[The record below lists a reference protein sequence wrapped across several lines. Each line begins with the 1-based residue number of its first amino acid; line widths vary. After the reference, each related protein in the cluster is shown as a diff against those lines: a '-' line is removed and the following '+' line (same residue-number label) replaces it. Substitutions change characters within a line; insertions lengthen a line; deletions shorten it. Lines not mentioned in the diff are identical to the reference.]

1 MFWIGLLACAVAPP
15 AAAPA
20 RPTLGVAVPL
30 SGPDAALG
38 AAALDGATLAAGS
51 DVDVLAVDDT
61 VPGAV
66 ARLAGLPDVF
76 GVVAHVVRGTAEDS
90 APEWLRTNVPVVVA
104 APGTFTGLPRVVP
117 PIDQCA
123 RCAGLFLDT
132 NFWVRTDGSP
142 GGMVAGQAL
151 LDAVPDHALGMD
163 TVDPAHVAGQA
174 AKMAGRSRTVVWT
187 GDAAAGGNYL
197 RALRSTGSEAPFLGV
212 GLYDHRFLAAA
223 GASAEGARV
232 TSLGRP
238 ARDRAFV
245 DAFVAKRGATPAGPA
260 VDAYEAAT
268 LLVAAWRAAGS
279 VHTDAGSPVER
290 TKVSTALGTVVA
302 DGANGPMYLGSDGVL
317 LPVVC
322 ATFTVKD
329 GAFTVE
335 RIASE
340 ADLLTEPEPERK
352 RLRGAE

>member
-1 MFWIGLLACAVAPP
+1 MFWSGLLACAVAPP

-38 AAALDGATLAAGS
+38 VTALDGVSLAAGP

-66 ARLAGLPDVF
+66 AKLAASPDVF
-76 GVVAHVVRGTAEDS
+76 GVVAHVVRGTAEAA
-90 APEWLRTNVPVVVA
+90 APAWLVTDVPVVVA
-104 APGTFTGLPRVVP
+104 APGVFTGLARVVP
-117 PIDQCA
+117 PIEQSA
-123 RCAGLFLDT
+123 RCAGLFVDQ

-142 GGMVAGQAL
+142 GGMVAGKAL
-151 LDAVPDHALGMD
+151 LDAVPDYALGMD
-163 TVDPAHVAGQA
+163 TVDAAHVGSQA
-174 AKMAGRSRTVVWT
+174 AKMVNRRRTVVWT

-197 RALRSTGSEAPFLGV
+197 RAMRTTGSAAPFLGV

-223 GASAEGARV
+223 GTAAEGARV

-238 ARDRAFV
+238 ARDRVFV
-245 DAFVAKRGATPAGPA
+245 DAFVAKRGVPPAGPA
-260 VDAYEAAT
+260 VDAYEAGT
-268 LLVAAWRAAGS
+268 LLMAAWRAAGAPAIA
-279 VHTDAGSPVER
+279 AGSAPER
-290 TKVSTALGTVVA
+290 TKVRDALGTVVA

-329 GAFTVE
+329 GAFAVE

-340 ADLLTEPEPERK
+340 ADVLTEPEPAPPKK
-352 RLRGAE
+352 RRR

>member
-1 MFWIGLLACAVAPP
+1 MFWIGLLACVVAPP
-15 AAAPA
+15 VVAPA

-30 SGPDAALG
+30 TGPDAALG
-38 AAALDGATLAAGS
+38 VAALDGVALAAGA

-66 ARLAGLPDVF
+66 ERLAQSPDVF
-76 GVVAHVVRGTAEDS
+76 GVVAHVTRGTAERT
-90 APEWLRTNVPVVVA
+90 APAWLLTDLPVVTA
-104 APGTFTGLPRVVP
+104 APGAYAGLARVVP
-117 PIDQCA
+117 PIEQSA
-123 RCAGLFLDT
+123 RCAGMFLDT

-142 GGMVAGQAL
+142 SGMAAGKTL
-151 LDAVPDHALGMD
+151 LDAVPEYAIGMD
-163 TVDPAHVAGQA
+163 TVDPAHVASQA
-174 AKMAGRSRTVVWT
+174 AKMAGRRATVTWT
-187 GDAAAGGNYL
+187 GDAGAGGNYL
-197 RALRSTGSEAPFLGV
+197 RALRTTGSAAPFLGV

-223 GASAEGARV
+223 GAAAEGARV

-245 DAFVAKRGATPAGPA
+245 DAFMAKRGIPPTGPA
-260 VDAYEAAT
+260 VDGYEAAT
-268 LLVAAWRAAGS
+268 LLVAAWRAAGK
-279 VHTDAGSPVER
+279 VQVDAGAAAER
-290 TKVSTALGTVVA
+290 TKVRVALGTVVA

-322 ATFTVKD
+322 ATFVVKD

-340 ADLLTEPEPERK
+340 ADLLTEPTEEPGPK
-352 RLRGAE
+352 R